1 MRYRNEVYAQSPSTK
16 YPKKE
21 YAQGVRPA
29 HILFSE
35 FLVLEDAGVLPAK
48 LKAWD
53 GYKGLGLRYYQM
65 SRDFLL

>member
-1 MRYRNEVYAQSPSTK
+1 MRCRNDVHPQSPGMK

-48 LKAWD
+48 LK
-53 GYKGLGLRYYQM
+53 LGT
-65 SRDFLL
+65 DIKDTVCVIIK